1 MPPSDA
7 DGPIGDASAPTD
19 ATAEIRA
26 AIAASG
32 DGAIGFDRFMDL
44 ALYGESGFYRRHRA
58 GRRGEFITSAE
69 VGPLFGAVVARAV
82 AHCWERVGRPERFGV
97 IEVGAGPGTL
107 ARSVMLSLDDQVRDH
122 VEYIAVEISAAQRD
136 QHPDT
141 IVSVATLD
149 DAVAHFGGS
158 IPAGMVMANEL
169 LDNLAFR
176 LAVHDG
182 AWREAFVI
190 DAGDGTFA
198 EVLSAPLDP
207 LPAVLPTRATHG
219 ARAPLIDQA
228 CDWVEHAIDALG
240 VGMVLVVDYTA
251 ATTAELAA
259 RPYRDWLRT
268 YRAHARGEHPLRVPG
283 TQDITCEVP
292 IDQLREPDAV
302 RSQIHW
308 LQLHGI
314 DELVAE
320 GAAYWEAHAR
330 APDLVAMR
338 MRSRISEAEALLDP
352 TGLGSFSVLEWHIAR
367 P

>member
-7 DGPIGDASAPTD
+7 DERSPDARRPID

-32 DGAIGFDRFMDL
+32 DGAIGFDRFMEL
-44 ALYGESGFYRRHRA
+44 ALYGDGGFYRDHRA
-58 GRRGEFITSAE
+58 GRRGDFITSAE
-69 VGPLFGAVVARAV
+69 VGPLFGTVVARAV
-82 AHCWERVGRPERFGV
+82 ARCWERVGRPEGFGV
-97 IEVGAGPGTL
+97 VEVGAGPGTL
-107 ARSVMLSLDDQVRDH
+107 ARSVLAGLDDQIRDSIDY
-122 VEYIAVEISAAQRD
+122 VAVEISAAQRD

-141 IVSVATLD
+141 VVSVATLD

-158 IPAGMVMANEL
+158 IPTGMVLANEL

-198 EVLSAPLDP
+198 EVLSAPFDP
-207 LPAVLPTRATHG
+207 IPTVLPAHAPHG
-219 ARAPLIDQA
+219 ARAPLIDRA
-228 CDWVEHAIDALG
+228 RDWVEQAIGALG
-240 VGMVLVVDYTA
+240 AGTVMVVDYTSP
-251 ATTAELAA
+251 TTAALAA

-268 YRAHARGEHPLRVPG
+268 YRAHDRGEHPLRAPG

-302 RSQIHW
+302 RSQSHW

-314 DELVAE
+314 DGLVAE
-320 GAAYWEAHAR
+320 GAAYWQAHAS
-330 APDLVAMR
+330 APDLAAMR

-352 TGLGSFSVLEWHIAR
+352 SGLGGFSVIEWQVG
-367 P
+367 